1 MTEQKSIPEIPAAPA
16 DAEGLVL
23 ARELLPKRLPI
34 LPLQHRPLFPKMM
47 VPMLIGDTPLQEM
60 LVKNA
65 EAHANYV
72 GLVLVRP
79 RDAAKTDDRIR
90 GADLHRI
97 GVIAEV
103 QQLAQLPGKE
113 HLHVLFR
120 VLDRIRIVQVV
131 QEEPHLVADIEH
143 VLETDMAQND
153 EIKAYSLSL
162 VQAIKELIDLNPLH
176 KEELKLFMSH
186 ASLSEPCRIADL
198 SATLTTADGQALQEV
213 LEAIDIRERI
223 RKSLVLLKKE
233 IDVSKIQ
240 VRINKQIEEKL
251 STQQREFFL
260 REQLKAIKKE
270 LGLEKEGKDAEV
282 ERFEKALATR
292 AFSDEARARA
302 ADELDKLK
310 LLEPASPEFHVTRTY
325 LDWLTG
331 LPWGVFTKDARDLA
345 RAARILNAD
354 HHGLEDVKDRILEFL
369 AVGITK
375 GSIAGSIL
383 CFVGPP
389 GVGKTSLGQSIARS
403 IGRNFFRFSVGGM
416 RDEAEIKGHRRTY
429 IGALPGKFIQ
439 TMKTCGSANPVIMLD
454 EIDKIGASYH
464 GDPASALLEVL
475 DPEQNKD
482 FLDHYLD
489 VRFDLSNAFFICTAN
504 QTDTIPRP
512 LLDRME
518 MIKLSGYIAE
528 EKFQI
533 ARRHLIPKQLQAHG
547 LTATQCVIGA
557 PALRAIIDGWA
568 REPGVRG
575 IEQQVKKLMR
585 KAAARIVRKKGAGL
599 TVVPRD
605 LPGLL
610 GRPAFTDEALRAAP
624 RAGVVTGLAWTSLG
638 GDVLH
643 VEATRVRTDKDTF
656 KQTGQLGS
664 VMVESS
670 EIAYTYIR
678 SYVDADPAL
687 RDFFLKGSIH
697 LHVPAGA
704 TPKDGPSAGIT
715 MAAALYSLA
724 TGTPPRKAF
733 AMTGELTLT
742 GRVMPVGGIK
752 EKTIAAKR
760 YRIADLIFP
769 EENRKDFKE
778 LPAHVRR
785 GLRPHYVG
793 SFAEAAAIVFPA
805 RARARR
811 AAPPAHT
818 RRAAPLTRRGAGR
831 GSASRSR

>member
-1 MTEQKSIPEIPAAPA
+1 MTEHKSTPETPAAAGA
-16 DAEGLVL
+16 DAAGLVL

-47 VPMLIGDTPLQEM
+47 VPMLIGDKPLQEM
-60 LVKNA
+60 LVKNT
-65 EAHANYV
+65 EAQANYV

-79 RDAAKTDDRIR
+79 REAAKADDRIR
-90 GADLHRI
+90 GSDLHRI

-103 QQLAQLPGKE
+103 QQLAQLPGNA

-120 VLDRIRIVQVV
+120 VLDRIRIVQFV

-143 VLETDMAQND
+143 VLETDMARND

-198 SATLTTADGQALQEV
+198 SATLTTADGEALQEV

-240 VRINKQIEEKL
+240 VKINKQIEEKL

-292 AFSDEARARA
+292 AFSEEARARA
-302 ADELDKLK
+302 LEELDKLK

-331 LPWGVFTKDARDLA
+331 LPWGVFTKDARDLSK
-345 RAARILNAD
+345 AARILNAD
-354 HHGLEDVKDRILEFL
+354 HYGLEDVKDRILEFL

-454 EIDKIGASYH
+454 EIDKIGASYQ

-489 VRFDLSNAFFICTAN
+489 VRFDLSNVFFICTAN

-518 MIKLSGYIAE
+518 MIKLAGYITE
-528 EKFQI
+528 EKLQI
-533 ARRHLIPKQLQAHG
+533 ATRHLVPKQLRAHG
-547 LTATQCVIGA
+547 LTAKQCVIGA
-557 PALRAIIDGWA
+557 AALRAIIDGWA

-575 IEQQVKKLMR
+575 LEQQVKKLMR

-599 TVVPRD
+599 TVSPRD
-605 LPGLL
+605 LSGLL

-624 RAGVVTGLAWTSLG
+624 RAGIVTGLAWTSLG

-643 VEATRVRTDKDTF
+643 VEAARVRTDKDTF

-670 EIAYTYIR
+670 EIAYSYIR

-724 TGTPPRKAF
+724 TDTPPRKGF
-733 AMTGELTLT
+733 AMTGELTLA

-760 YRIADLIFP
+760 YGITGLIFP
-769 EENRKDFKE
+769 EENRKDFEE
-778 LPAHVRR
+778 LPAHVTR
-785 GLRPHYVG
+785 GLRPHFVG
-793 SFAEAAAIVFPA
+793 SFAEVAAIIFRS

-811 AAPPAHT
+811 AAP
-818 RRAAPLTRRGAGR
+818 LTPRGAGR
-831 GSASRSR
+831 GSAPRSR